1 MENEREDG
9 IVTGQQ
15 EHENLAIRM
24 KMIDMIEY
32 SMPLIQKW
40 SVAQQKLLGNKIA
53 ETMEDMLMLANE
65 VQFSP
70 SKKTALKKL
79 DITNKGL
86 QDLIHVAYRLKY
98 LKGTSSKNEWTRR
111 SVEVGAMIG
120 GYTKWL
126 YGDMPDKN
134 SSKMP
139 ASRRGTHGRRTSYK

>member
-1 MENEREDG
+1 MDNEREDG

-24 KMIDMIEY
+24 KIIDMIEY

-53 ETMEDMLMLANE
+53 DTMEDMLLLANE

-79 DITNKGL
+79 DIANKGL
-86 QDLIHVAYRLKY
+86 QDLILVAYKLKY
-98 LKGTSSKNEWTRR
+98 LKGASSKNEWTRR
-111 SVEVGAMIG
+111 SLEVGAMVG

-126 YGDMPDKN
+126 YGDTGDKN
-134 SSKMP
+134 SGKTP
-139 ASRRGTHGRRTSYK
+139 VTRRGTHGRRITYQ

>member
-24 KMIDMIEY
+24 KLIDMIEY

-98 LKGTSSKNEWTRR
+98 LKGVSSKNEWTRR

-126 YGDMPDKN
+126 YGDKPEHN
-134 SSKMP
+134 AGKMP
-139 ASRRGTHGRRTSYK
+139 TSRRGVHGRRSSYK